1 MKKIATSLLIVFLS
15 IVNVTPV
22 MAKTATTDLDFVQII
37 GDVSDANYNRAI
49 TNYCKVPKN
58 VRESFQINGWTLSI
72 STENLEDT
80 WFAGMGYT
88 AVASGYDSALKEIRL
103 ENTKNGS
110 NAVVHEMG
118 HYVDGQL
125 GYVSGTDEWKQ
136 IWTAEYTTK
145 YGSTS
150 PLEGFAESF
159 EQTILHGASYAK
171 THPLSYTF
179 CTNACSQIQGLPD
192 EQ

>member
-1 MKKIATSLLIVFLS
+1 MKKIATLLLIGLLS
-15 IVNVTPV
+15 VTNVIPV

-37 GDVSDANYNRAI
+37 GDVSDINYNKAI
-49 TNYCKVPKN
+49 TNYCKIPEN

-72 STENLEDT
+72 TTENLEDT

-88 AVASGYDSALKEIRL
+88 AIASGYDSILKEIRL

-110 NAVVHEMG
+110 NAVIHEMG

-125 GYVSGTDEWKQ
+125 GYISNTDEWKQ
-136 IWTAEYTTK
+136 IWTSEYTTR

-159 EQTILHGASYAK
+159 EQTILHGVSYAK
-171 THPLSYTF
+171 THPLSYAF
-179 CTNACSQIQGLPD
+179 CTNACNQIQGLPD

>member
-1 MKKIATSLLIVFLS
+1 MKKIVTLLLIGLLS
-15 IVNVTPV
+15 VVNAMPV

-37 GDVSDANYNRAI
+37 GDVSDINYNRAI
-49 TNYCKVPKN
+49 TNYCKIPEN

-88 AVASGYDSALKEIRL
+88 AIASGYDSILKEIRL

-110 NAVVHEMG
+110 NAVIHEMG

-125 GYVSGTDEWKQ
+125 GYISNTDEWKQ
-136 IWTAEYTTK
+136 IWTSEYTTE
-145 YGSTS
+145 YGNTS

-179 CTNACSQIQGLPD
+179 CTNACNQIQGLPD

>member
-1 MKKIATSLLIVFLS
+1 MKKIVTLLLIVALS
-15 IVNVTPV
+15 VMESTPV

-37 GDVSDANYNRAI
+37 GDVSETNYNRAI
-49 TNYCKVPKN
+49 TNYCKVPEN

-103 ENTKNGS
+103 ENTKNGT
-110 NAVVHEMG
+110 NAVIHEMG

-125 GYVSGTDEWKQ
+125 GYISNTDEWKQ
-136 IWTAEYTTK
+136 IWTAEYTTR

-159 EQTILHGASYAK
+159 EQTILHGTSYAK
-171 THPLSYTF
+171 THPLSYAF
-179 CTNACSQIQGLPD
+179 CTNAYSQIQGLPD

>member
-1 MKKIATSLLIVFLS
+1 MKKIVTLLLIVALS
-15 IVNVTPV
+15 VMESTPV

-37 GDVSDANYNRAI
+37 GDVSETNYNRAI
-49 TNYCKVPKN
+49 TNYCKVPEN

-103 ENTKNGS
+103 ENTKNGT
-110 NAVVHEMG
+110 NAVIHEIG

-125 GYVSGTDEWKQ
+125 GYISNTDEWKQ
-136 IWTAEYTTK
+136 IWTAEYTTR

-159 EQTILHGASYAK
+159 EQTILHGTSYAK
-171 THPLSYTF
+171 THPLSYAF